1 MIDENNVSFNEKNR
15 DFGILDKILHGEN
28 QKKLKLKDFK
38 EEKEHNQQVLET
50 YE

>member
-28 QKKLKLKDFK
+28 
-38 EEKEHNQQVLET
+38 
-50 YE
+50 